1 MAKIKQVNRSGGGLH
16 GYWFHCPGCGDK
28 HVLPTTG
35 PNAWGFNGS
44 LDAPTFTPSVLVHS
58 HKALDDQGRKVDTP
72 RCHSYVTDGRIQYL
86 SDTTHALSG
95 QTVDL
100 PEVGNAELND

>member
-1 MAKIKQVNRSGGGLH
+1 MEVSTAIGST
-16 GYWFHCPGCGDK
+16 
-28 HVLPTTG
+28 VLGAVTSTCCRRLG
-35 PNAWGFNGS
+35 RTRGGFNGS

-100 PEVGNAELND
+100 PEVGNTEASG